1 MGYTEVVSQVV
12 PAGFADLAEAADELP
27 GSEVTDGRAR
37 LRIHGPA
44 GESLPGMVR
53 MAGTLHT
60 GSLLLPRVKVEVV
73 VTPWSAGRSEV
84 AIHPITHVGGI
95 DSLRA
100 NRFFGAARSIVHLV
114 VDRLEAGV
122 RVEAPVV
129 PALAA

>member
-1 MGYTEVVSQVV
+1 MSYTEVVSEVV

-27 GSEVTDGRAR
+27 GSEFTGGRAR

-44 GESLPGMVR
+44 GGSLPGMVR
-53 MAGTLHT
+53 LAGTLRT

-84 AIHPITHVGGI
+84 AIHPITHVGGV

-100 NRFFGAARSIVHLV
+100 NCFFEAARSIVPLV
-114 VDRLEAGV
+114 VDRLDGGV
-122 RVEAPVV
+122 SLEAPAV